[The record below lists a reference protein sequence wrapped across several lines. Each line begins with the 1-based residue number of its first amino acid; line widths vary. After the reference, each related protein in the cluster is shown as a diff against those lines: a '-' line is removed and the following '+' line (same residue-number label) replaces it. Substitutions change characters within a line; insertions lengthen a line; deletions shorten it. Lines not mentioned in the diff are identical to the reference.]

1 MDPLYI
7 KTSFEVAKTI
17 TKNYSTSFY
26 SATCLLDK
34 SIRDD
39 IFGIYGFVRLA
50 DEIVDSFMFSNQKEL
65 FSEFEIEYSKS
76 KLTGFS
82 LNPVICAFCCVKQ
95 KYSISDELVDSFLA
109 SMKADLSKK
118 VYETD
123 EEASKY
129 IYGSAEAVGLMCL
142 KVFLKGNETEYN
154 KLSGFARR
162 LGSAFQKV
170 NFLRDIRQDTEI
182 LDRCYFPGVNR
193 SNFNDTIKLRI
204 IEEIEAEL
212 NEALTGIKMLPDNC
226 RLGVYTAYIYF
237 SRLLIKIKKTPA
249 PVLISKRVRLSDINK
264 VRLIIQTFINS
275 KVGYF

>member
-17 TKNYSTSFY
+17 TKNYSSSVY
-26 SATCLLDK
+26 SATCILDK

-39 IFGIYGFVRLA
+39 IFGIYGFVRRA
-50 DEIVDSFMFSNQKEL
+50 DEIVDSLMFSSQQEL

-129 IYGSAEAVGLMCL
+129 IYGSA
-142 KVFLKGNETEYN
+142 
-154 KLSGFARR
+154 
-162 LGSAFQKV
+162 
-170 NFLRDIRQDTEI
+170 
-182 LDRCYFPGVNR
+182 
-193 SNFNDTIKLRI
+193 
-204 IEEIEAEL
+204 
-212 NEALTGIKMLPDNC
+212 
-226 RLGVYTAYIYF
+226 
-237 SRLLIKIKKTPA
+237 
-249 PVLISKRVRLSDINK
+249 
-264 VRLIIQTFINS
+264 
-275 KVGYF
+275 